1 MPLWKKAKCTRI
13 SKLVADHLQP
23 PKHGGSLVVETGFPT
38 SLVDLFVKNRGCLK
52 KPNSN
57 SKNKKKRLEPIPDLI
72 PTPSPSSSTLDS
84 KSELG
89 LPSVCVLASERGS
102 EIVEIEEKK
111 KRLDP
116 VPDLIP
122 SPSSSALDLNSEL
135 GLSSVCVS
143 ASERGSKSIEIE
155 ERGVVGEG
163 EGCRC
168 AVVEANA
175 NGVLVAILKMFLVV
189 VLAMGTKKFV
199 VGITISAFVL
209 LLIDYAGKHLCRL
222 LKPCADAQRFLVG
235 RCLCFV
241 GIKRE
246 KCSIIIEDDR
256 RLKTPIAQ
264 EGAKPPVVSDCFGLI
279 EDHKVGDCVQEI
291 EIVQPKLNLAH
302 SWLIEGHKMN
312 DTIEEIQ
319 IEQPSHNLVPPT
331 GEIQSARYEFDM
343 HSGEEKWVHEELGK
357 KEEVTDKEEAYSSD
371 AVGLKTQST
380 RSSKIRSKIKKLI
393 SSKLRGSKKIK
404 KLISSK
410 LRGSKM
416 RMGAKNE
423 SSSFTRDHEVVLN
436 EAKKHL
442 KDGELRGLE
451 HGDKSL
457 LLSSEGNGDQ
467 ADVVDSICISSE
479 PSLVEME
486 DSKVREDIG
495 TKTAKNKVYLILI
508 VIVLVGLVWG
518 RGLALA
524 LALSWY
530 LLLKWAET
538 LQKFIKIP
546 STRSQ

>member
-72 PTPSPSSSTLDS
+72 PTPSTSPSILDS

-122 SPSSSALDLNSEL
+122 TPSPSSSALDLNSEL
-135 GLSSVCVS
+135 GLPSVCVS
-143 ASERGSKSIEIE
+143 ASERGSKSVEIE

-256 RLKTPIAQ
+256 RLKAPIAQ

-343 HSGEEKWVHEELGK
+343 HSGEEKWVREELGK
-357 KEEVTDKEEAYSSD
+357 KEEVTEKEEAYSSD

-380 RSSKIRSKIKKLI
+380 RSSKIRL
-393 SSKLRGSKKIK
+393 KIK

-416 RMGAKNE
+416 RMGSKNE
-423 SSSFTRDHEVVLN
+423 SSSFTRDHEVVLD